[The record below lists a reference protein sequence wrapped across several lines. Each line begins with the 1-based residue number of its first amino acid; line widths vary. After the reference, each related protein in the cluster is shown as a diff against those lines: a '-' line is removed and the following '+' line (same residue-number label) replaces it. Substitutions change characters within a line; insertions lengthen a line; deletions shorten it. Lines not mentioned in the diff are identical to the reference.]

1 MSEQLTAFTL
11 ENYINSAQFQELAQ
25 AQQELLQTT
34 QTLLQVTENQP
45 IVDYAFLVF
54 PVSKAYEGFLKD
66 FLLEFGLISPE
77 VYRSRRFRLGRALN
91 PDVHN
96 EQRDKH
102 WFFDDVSRLCGEELA
117 RQIWQTW
124 LECRNHVFH
133 YFPGKE
139 EIMNREQAMACVNMT
154 VETIAS
160 AQSALD
166 QFIRNKR

>member
-91 PDVHN
+91 P
-96 EQRDKH
+96 
-102 WFFDDVSRLCGEELA
+102 
-117 RQIWQTW
+117 QTW

-160 AQSALD
+160 AQSALN
-166 QFIRNKR
+166 QFARNKS